1 MATAQDVRQS
11 AEDFLRFYLQGGAA
25 AARAG
30 TTLVDTTSAAMQAAL
45 QAFDQSP
52 TLDAVATIEPT
63 PEEVFVR
70 TPGIA
75 RRIPAV
81 VGPAPDFIPC
91 PNEELDR
98 QIFSRP
104 PNVPSDPLTDG
115 LLGPIPIEDPSRP
128 IQPDDRFVDMCA
140 MEDAVVVAAADG
152 TLEVSFL
159 WVQDYPGEEVDS
171 GLPESQLPPVR
182 PVVDRAQ
189 PSVIVAECMEA
200 LESFLGPEVFQE
212 IKVRSQLQLCSF
224 EALDATRQAVLP
236 GLGSYRRRHVQD
248 HRHAGDVRDAPS
260 LL

>member
-30 TTLVDTTSAAMQAAL
+30 TTLVDTTSAAIQAAL

-81 VGPAPDFIPC
+81 IGPAPDFIPC

-115 LLGPIPIEDPSRP
+115 LLGPVPIEDPSRP

-171 GLPESQLPPVR
+171 GLPESQLPRVR

-224 EALDATRQAVLP
+224 EALDATRQAVEA
-236 GLGSYRRRHVQD
+236 
-248 HRHAGDVRDAPS
+248 AG
-260 LL
+260 